1 MFNERPVEGRSYQ
14 RKGKPNMAATSGFT
28 SFYWYDFE
36 TFGINSRADRPAQFA
51 GLRTDMALNPL
62 GGGEIFYAKPTLD
75 YLPSPESCLLT
86 GITPQHCEECG
97 IVESDF
103 AGKIWDRLNE
113 PGTVSIGYN
122 TLGFDDE
129 VCRFLF
135 WRNFLDPYAHSFGAC
150 ARWDLF
156 PLVCATWALRGSGI
170 VWPQWEQIDPNVYPR
185 AAGRTGVCFKLEF
198 LTKANGIEHGHA
210 HDALSDVRATIGLAQ
225 LIREKEPKLWD
236 WAFKNRTTEAV
247 EAAVDS
253 GKPVVW
259 VTPKFGIKNGCTRI
273 VAALYGKGRDR
284 IMWDLMHDPEELR
297 TLSLEELRSRLFPS
311 REARLNGVKP
321 LPVQRLKTNSSPFV
335 CSTLKVL
342 SADRAARYGVDF
354 SVVMANYQ
362 KFQEVAAI
370 VRPILSILF
379 DEKGSMSASDVDLD
393 LYGGGFP
400 SASDKAL
407 FRTIRKTSPQ
417 QLASMSAAG
426 EVHFDD
432 PRFNELLLRYRARNW
447 PETLT
452 TEELRT
458 WQHFCQSRVLEGRP
472 PFRTVAQYFEEIDR
486 IGEHA
491 DIENEALQDLFN
503 DLYEWGEKVGAACGE

>member
-1 MFNERPVEGRSYQ
+1 
-14 RKGKPNMAATSGFT
+14 MAATSDFT

-51 GLRTDMALNPL
+51 GLRTDMSLNPI
-62 GGGEIFYAKPTLD
+62 GDGEVFYAKPSLD

-86 GITPQHCEECG
+86 GITPQQCERDG
-97 IVESDF
+97 VVETEF
-103 AGKIWDRLNE
+103 AGQVWQRLNV

-135 WRNFLDPYAHSFGAC
+135 WRNFLDPYSHSFGAC

-156 PLVCATWALRGSGI
+156 PLVCAAWALRGNDI
-170 VWPQWEQIDPNVYPR
+170 VWPQWEDIDPNVYPK

-210 HDALSDVRATIGLAQ
+210 HDALSDVYATLGLAR

-236 WAFKNRTTEAV
+236 WAFANRTTETV

-259 VTPKFGIKNGCTRI
+259 VTPKFGVKNGCTRI
-273 VAALYGKGRDR
+273 VSSLYAKGRER

-297 TLSLEELRSRLFPS
+297 TLSLDELRARFFPS
-311 REARLNGVKP
+311 REARRSGVTP

-335 CSTLKVL
+335 CTSLKVL
-342 SADRAARYGVDF
+342 SPDRAARCGVDF
-354 SVVMANYQ
+354 HVVMENYQ
-362 KFQEVAAI
+362 KFLRVAPV
-370 VRPILSILF
+370 VRQTLSVLLE
-379 DEKGSMSASDVDLD
+379 EKLPTAASDVDLD
-393 LYGGGFP
+393 LYGGNFP

-407 FRTIRKTSPQ
+407 FRRIRQASPQ
-417 QLASMSAAG
+417 ALAQMTAEESL
-426 EVHFDD
+426 HFDD
-432 PRFNELLLRYRARNW
+432 PRFNEMLLRYRARNW
-447 PETLT
+447 PETLSG
-452 TEELRT
+452 EEEQT
-458 WQHFCQSRVLEGRP
+458 WQNFCRSRVLDGRP
-472 PFRTVAQYFEEIDR
+472 PFRSVTQYFEEVDR
-486 IGEHA
+486 MGEIS
-491 DIENEALQDLFN
+491 DVENDALQDVLG

>member
-1 MFNERPVEGRSYQ
+1 MFNERSQKGQ
-14 RKGKPNMAATSGFT
+14 RKGKPKMAAISDFT

-62 GGGEIFYAKPTLD
+62 ERGEVFYAKPSLD

-86 GITPQHCEECG
+86 GITPQHCEENG
-97 IVESDF
+97 LVESEF
-103 AGKIWDRLNE
+103 AGRIWERLNE

-122 TLGFDDE
+122 SLGFDDE

-135 WRNFLDPYAHSFGAC
+135 WRNFLDAYTHSYGAC

-156 PLVCATWALRGSGI
+156 PLVCATWALRGDGI
-170 VWPQWEQIDPNVYPR
+170 VWPQWENIDPAEYPK
-185 AAGRTGVCFKLEF
+185 AAGRTGVCFKLEY

-210 HDALSDVRATIGLAQ
+210 HDALSDVEATIGLAR
-225 LIREKEPKLWD
+225 LIREKEPKLWS
-236 WAFKNRTTEAV
+236 WAFANRTTEAV

-253 GKPVVW
+253 GKPLVW

-273 VAALYGKGRDR
+273 VASLYSKGRDR
-284 IMWDLMHDPEELR
+284 FMWDLMHDPEELL
-297 TLSLEELRSRLFPS
+297 TLSLEELRIRLFPT

-335 CSTLKVL
+335 CTSLKVL
-342 SADRAARYGVDF
+342 SPERAARYGVDF
-354 SVVMANYQ
+354 NVVMANYQ
-362 KFQEVAAI
+362 KFQAAAGSI
-370 VRPILSILF
+370 RPMLVDLL
-379 DEKGSMSASDVDLD
+379 DDKGAAAASDVDLD

-407 FRTIRKTSPQ
+407 FRQIRKMKPQ
-417 QLASMSAAG
+417 EIAAKVAAG
-426 EVHFDD
+426 ELHFDD
-432 PRFNELLLRYRARNW
+432 PRYKSLLLRYRARNW

-452 TEELRT
+452 SDEQRS
-458 WQHFCQSRVLEGRP
+458 WQAFCQSRVLEGRP

-491 DIENEALQDLFN
+491 DIENEALQTIFN
-503 DLYEWGEKVGAACGE
+503 DLYEWGEKVGAACGD